1 MRSSDADKP
10 HTSHLLMSRGIKDE
24 YNYKVESNHER
35 RASQVTSD
43 LGAGGGDDNT
53 FRGRDDNTFR
63 GGQVTSSYQ

>member
-1 MRSSDADKP
+1 
-10 HTSHLLMSRGIKDE
+10 MSRGIKDE

-35 RASQVTSD
+35 RASQITSD
-43 LGAGGGDDNT
+43 LGAGGDDNT